1 MLITRWIDYGSRI
14 MVLLGL
20 NPDQWT
26 SARELSSACDITRPA
41 ALRLIR
47 QLAQADLIKTRR
59 GPGGGVKLLKE
70 TSEVTFLDIMLAT
83 DKRRGVNPCLT
94 GDFQCNR
101 QQFCAARQRL
111 QPLQVTID
119 DFFKNLTL
127 KQLVDDQRVLDQK
140 QNQSR

>member
-59 GPGGGVKLLKE
+59 GPGGGVRLSKE
-70 TSEVTFLDIMLAT
+70 TSQVTFLDIMLAT

-101 QQFCAARQRL
+101 QLFCAVRQHL
-111 QPLQVTID
+111 EPLQVTID
-119 DFFKNLTL
+119 DFFKKLTL
-127 KQLVDDQRVLDQK
+127 EQLVKDQRILDKNHK
-140 QNQSR
+140 QSS